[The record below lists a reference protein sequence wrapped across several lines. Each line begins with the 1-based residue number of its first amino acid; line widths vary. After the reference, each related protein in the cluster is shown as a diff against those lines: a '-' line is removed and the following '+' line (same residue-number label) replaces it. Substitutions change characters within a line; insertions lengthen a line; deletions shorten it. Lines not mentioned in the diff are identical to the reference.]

1 MNMATAPVSGIPLI
15 EGALVEGHWPEWFV
29 ASRQRGWEDFQ
40 KLPAPAAK
48 DEKWRFSNVRALAL
62 DAFRYPVAVTDAA
75 ALTARSTGLGE
86 SAARF
91 VFGNNRLLSATA
103 PAADLVKA
111 GLVIMTLEE
120 AATKHADLVQKHFMA
135 QEAKLGSAKYA
146 ALHRSGPVNGV
157 FVRVP
162 KNLEV
167 AQPIEV
173 FHWVEGEN
181 SAVFPHTL
189 VVCERHSKATVVDCF
204 RSADGA
210 PAFAC
215 GVNDLVVEE
224 GAKLNYVSVQQWSP
238 SAVAFHLNST
248 IVGRDASCLGMQ
260 VNLGGKFV
268 RNENYSRMVAEGA
281 RSDMLSVNIASD
293 EQMIDQ
299 RTFQDH
305 AKPNATSD
313 LLYQNALTG
322 KGRTVFSGVIRVEPG
337 AHKTDAYQKVRN
349 IVLSDD
355 AEANSMPGLE
365 IEADDVR
372 CTHGATTAQV
382 DDRELFYLEARG
394 IRPDAARQLLVM
406 GFFNTVLDRLPDAR
420 LRGHIEG
427 LVEAR
432 LTSALRS

>member
-1 MNMATAPVSGIPLI
+1 
-15 EGALVEGHWPEWFV
+15 
-29 ASRQRGWEDFQ
+29 
-40 KLPAPAAK
+40 
-48 DEKWRFSNVRALAL
+48 
-62 DAFRYPVAVTDAA
+62 
-75 ALTARSTGLGE
+75 
-86 SAARF
+86 
-91 VFGNNRLLSATA
+91 
-103 PAADLVKA
+103 
-111 GLVIMTLEE
+111 
-120 AATKHADLVQKHFMA
+120 
-135 QEAKLGSAKYA
+135 
-146 ALHRSGPVNGV
+146 V

-167 AQPIEV
+167 AQPIEI

-260 VNLGGKFV
+260 VNLGGKFI

-382 DDRELFYLEARG
+382 DDREIFYLEARG
-394 IRPDAARQLLVM
+394 IRPEAARQLLVM

-427 LVEAR
+427 LVEKR
-432 LTSALRS
+432 LASALSA

>member
-1 MNMATAPVSGIPLI
+1 MIMATAPASGVPLM
-15 EGALVEGHWPEWFV
+15 EGALVEGRWPEWFV
-29 ASRQRGWEDFQ
+29 ESRRRGWEDFQ
-40 KLPAPAAK
+40 RLPLPAAK
-48 DEKWRFSNVRALAL
+48 DENWRFSNVKALAL
-62 DAFRYPVAVTDAA
+62 DGFCYPGPVGDPASLVG
-75 ALTARSTGLGE
+75 RSTSLGDA
-86 SAARF
+86 AARF
-91 VFGNNRLLSATA
+91 VFGNNRLIAATA
-103 PAADLVKA
+103 PAADLVEA
-111 GLVIMTLEE
+111 GLVVMSLEE
-120 AATKHADLVQKHFMA
+120 AAVAHSELVEKHFMA
-135 QEAKLGSAKYA
+135 QEAALGSAKFA
-146 ALHRSGPVNGV
+146 ALHRSGPVAGV
-157 FVRVP
+157 FIRVP
-162 KNLEV
+162 KGMVVEKPL
-167 AQPIEV
+167 EV
-173 FHWVEGEN
+173 FHWVEGGN
-181 SAVFPHTL
+181 AAVFPHTL
-189 VVCERHSKATVVDCF
+189 VVCQRHSKATVVDCF

-224 GAKLNYVSVQQWSP
+224 GARLDYVAVQQWSP
-238 SAVAFHLNST
+238 AATALHLNST
-248 IVGRDASCLGMQ
+248 TVGRDASCLGLQ

-268 RNENYSRMVAEGA
+268 RNESYSRMVGEGA

-372 CTHGATTAQV
+372 CTHGATTAQI
-382 DDRELFYLEARG
+382 DDRELFYLQARG
-394 IRPDAARQLLVM
+394 IRPEVARKLLVM
-406 GFFNTVLDRLPDAR
+406 GFFNTVLDRLPDEK
-420 LRGHIEG
+420 LRGHIE
-427 LVEAR
+427 R
-432 LTSALRS
+432 LTESRLGSALGV

>member
-1 MNMATAPVSGIPLI
+1 MNMATAPVSGVPLI

-62 DAFRYPVAVTDAA
+62 DAFRYPGAVADAA

-103 PAADLVKA
+103 PAADLVAA

-157 FVRVP
+157 FIRVP

-167 AQPIEV
+167 AQPIEI

-189 VVCERHSKATVVDCF
+189 VVCERGSKATVVDCF

-238 SAVAFHLNST
+238 STVAFHLNST
-248 IVGRDASCLGMQ
+248 IVGRNASCLGMQ

-268 RNENYSRMVAEGA
+268 RNENYSRMVSEGA

-372 CTHGATTAQV
+372 CTHGATTAQI

-427 LVEAR
+427 LVEKR
-432 LTSALRS
+432 LSSALSA

>member
-1 MNMATAPVSGIPLI
+1 MSAPTVSGVPLI
-15 EGALVEGHWPEWFV
+15 EGALAEGHWPEWFV

-48 DEKWRFSNVRALAL
+48 DEKWRFSNVKALAL
-62 DAFRYPVAVTDAA
+62 DAFRYPVVVSDAVS
-75 ALTARSTGLGE
+75 LVGCSTGLGE

-111 GLVIMTLEE
+111 GLVITTLEE

-146 ALHRSGPVNGV
+146 ALHRSGPVAGV
-157 FVRVP
+157 FIRVP
-162 KNLEV
+162 KDLVVER
-167 AQPIEV
+167 PIEI

-189 VVCERHSKATVVDCF
+189 VVCERHSKATIVDCF
-204 RSADGA
+204 RSADNA

-215 GVNDLVVEE
+215 GVNDLVLEE
-224 GAKLNYVSVQQWSP
+224 GAKLNYVGVQQWS
-238 SAVAFHLNST
+238 AGTIAIHLNST
-248 IVGRDASCLGMQ
+248 TVGRDASCLGMQ

-382 DDRELFYLEARG
+382 DDRELFYLLARG
-394 IRPDAARQLLVM
+394 IRPEVAQQLLVI
-406 GFFNTVLDRLPDAR
+406 GFFNTVLDRLPDQK

-427 LVEAR
+427 LVEER
-432 LTSALRS
+432 LTAALRS

>member
-1 MNMATAPVSGIPLI
+1 MNMATAPVSGVPLI
-15 EGALVEGHWPEWFV
+15 EGALVEGQWPEWFV

-62 DAFRYPVAVTDAA
+62 EAFRYPGAVTDAA
-75 ALTARSTGLGE
+75 ALTTRSTGLGE

-167 AQPIEV
+167 AQPIEI

-189 VVCERHSKATVVDCF
+189 VVCERYSKATVVDCF

-248 IVGRDASCLGMQ
+248 IVGRDASCLAMQ
-260 VNLGGKFV
+260 VNLSGKFV

-382 DDRELFYLEARG
+382 DDREIFYLEARG

-427 LVEAR
+427 LVEKR
-432 LTSALRS
+432 LSSALSA

>member
-1 MNMATAPVSGIPLI
+1 
-15 EGALVEGHWPEWFV
+15 
-29 ASRQRGWEDFQ
+29 
-40 KLPAPAAK
+40 
-48 DEKWRFSNVRALAL
+48 
-62 DAFRYPVAVTDAA
+62 
-75 ALTARSTGLGE
+75 
-86 SAARF
+86 
-91 VFGNNRLLSATA
+91 
-103 PAADLVKA
+103 
-111 GLVIMTLEE
+111 
-120 AATKHADLVQKHFMA
+120 
-135 QEAKLGSAKYA
+135 
-146 ALHRSGPVNGV
+146 
-157 FVRVP
+157 
-162 KNLEV
+162 
-167 AQPIEV
+167 
-173 FHWVEGEN
+173 
-181 SAVFPHTL
+181 
-189 VVCERHSKATVVDCF
+189 
-204 RSADGA
+204 
-210 PAFAC
+210 
-215 GVNDLVVEE
+215 VVEE

-260 VNLGGKFV
+260 VNLGGKFI

-382 DDRELFYLEARG
+382 DDREIFYLEARG

-427 LVEAR
+427 LVEKR
-432 LTSALRS
+432 LSSALSA

>member
-1 MNMATAPVSGIPLI
+1 
-15 EGALVEGHWPEWFV
+15 
-29 ASRQRGWEDFQ
+29 
-40 KLPAPAAK
+40 
-48 DEKWRFSNVRALAL
+48 
-62 DAFRYPVAVTDAA
+62 
-75 ALTARSTGLGE
+75 
-86 SAARF
+86 
-91 VFGNNRLLSATA
+91 
-103 PAADLVKA
+103 
-111 GLVIMTLEE
+111 
-120 AATKHADLVQKHFMA
+120 
-135 QEAKLGSAKYA
+135 
-146 ALHRSGPVNGV
+146 V

-167 AQPIEV
+167 AQPIEI

-189 VVCERHSKATVVDCF
+189 VVCERYCKATVVDCF

-224 GAKLNYVSVQQWSP
+224 GAKLNYVAVQQWSP

-260 VNLGGKFV
+260 VNLGGKFI
-268 RNENYSRMVAEGA
+268 RNENYSRMVSEGA

-305 AKPNATSD
+305 VKPNATSD

-372 CTHGATTAQV
+372 CTHGATTSQV
-382 DDRELFYLEARG
+382 DDRELFYLLARG
-394 IRPDAARQLLVM
+394 IRPEAAQQLLVM

-427 LVEAR
+427 LVEKR
-432 LTSALRS
+432 LSSALSA

>member
-1 MNMATAPVSGIPLI
+1 MNMATAPVSGVPLI

-48 DEKWRFSNVRALAL
+48 DEKWRFSNVRALSL
-62 DAFRYPVAVTDAA
+62 DAFRYPGAVADAA

-103 PAADLVKA
+103 PAADLVAA

-146 ALHRSGPVNGV
+146 ALHRSGPINGV
-157 FVRVP
+157 FIRVP

-167 AQPIEV
+167 AQPIEI
-173 FHWVEGEN
+173 FHWVEGES

-224 GAKLNYVSVQQWSP
+224 GAKLNYVAVQQWSP
-238 SAVAFHLNST
+238 SSVAFHLNST

-268 RNENYSRMVAEGA
+268 RNENYSRMVSEGA

-372 CTHGATTAQV
+372 CTHGATTAQI

>member
-1 MNMATAPVSGIPLI
+1 MIMATAPVSGVPLM
-15 EGALVEGHWPEWFV
+15 EGALVEGSWPAWFV
-29 ASRQRGWEDFQ
+29 ASRQRGWDDFQ
-40 KLPAPAAK
+40 KLPAPLAK
-48 DEKWRFSNVRALAL
+48 DENWRFSNVKALAL
-62 DAFRYPVAVTDAA
+62 DGFRYPGAVSNAA
-75 ALTARSTGLGE
+75 ALVERSTGLGE

-91 VFGNNRLLSATA
+91 VFGNNRLLSATT

-111 GLVIMTLEE
+111 GLVVMTLEE

-146 ALHRSGPVNGV
+146 ALHRSGPVAGV
-157 FVRVP
+157 FIRVP
-162 KNLEV
+162 KDLVVEK
-167 AQPIEV
+167 AIEI

-181 SAVFPHTL
+181 AAVFPHTL

-204 RSADGA
+204 RRADSAA
-210 PAFAC
+210 ALAC
-215 GVNDLVVEE
+215 GVNDLVVED
-224 GAKLNYVSVQQWSP
+224 GAKLNYVGVQQWSP
-238 SAVAFHLNST
+238 ATTAFHLNST
-248 IVGRDASCLGMQ
+248 TVGRDASCLGMQ

-281 RSDMLSVNIASD
+281 RSDMLSVNIAAGD
-293 EQMIDQ
+293 QMIDQ

-322 KGRTVFSGVIRVEPG
+322 KGRTIFSGVIRVEPG

-349 IVLSDD
+349 IVLSDE

-382 DDRELFYLEARG
+382 DDRELFYLLARG
-394 IRPDAARQLLVM
+394 IRPAAAQQLLVM
-406 GFFNTVLDRLPDAR
+406 GFFNTVLDRLPDAQ

-427 LVEAR
+427 MVETCLSA
-432 LTSALRS
+432 ALRS

>member
-1 MNMATAPVSGIPLI
+1 MNMATAPVSGVPLI

-62 DAFRYPVAVTDAA
+62 DAFRYPGAVIDPA

-167 AQPIEV
+167 AQPIEI

-189 VVCERHSKATVVDCF
+189 VVCERNSKATVVDCF

-238 SAVAFHLNST
+238 SSVAFHLNST

-268 RNENYSRMVAEGA
+268 RNENYSRMVSEGA

-305 AKPNATSD
+305 VKPNATSD

-372 CTHGATTAQV
+372 CTHGATTSQV
-382 DDRELFYLEARG
+382 DDRELFYLLARG
-394 IRPDAARQLLVM
+394 IRPEHAQQLLVM

-427 LVEAR
+427 LVEKR
-432 LTSALRS
+432 LSSALSA

>member
-1 MNMATAPVSGIPLI
+1 MIMAASPVSGVPLM
-15 EGALVEGHWPEWFV
+15 EGALAEGSWPEWFV

-40 KLPAPAAK
+40 KIPAPAAK
-48 DEKWRFSNVRALAL
+48 DEKWRFSNVKALSL
-62 DAFRYPVAVTDAA
+62 DGFRYPGAVTDAV
-75 ALTARSTGLGE
+75 ALVERSTGLGE

-91 VFGNNRLLSATA
+91 VFGNNRLLSATE
-103 PAADLVKA
+103 PAADLLNA
-111 GLVIMTLEE
+111 GLVVMTLEE
-120 AATKHADLVQKHFMA
+120 ASTQHADLVQKHFMA
-135 QEAKLGSAKYA
+135 QEAKLGSAKFA
-146 ALHRSGPVNGV
+146 ALHRSGPINGV

-162 KNLEV
+162 KDLVVEK
-167 AQPIEV
+167 PIEI

-189 VVCERHSKATVVDCF
+189 VVCERHSKATIVDCF

-224 GAKLNYVSVQQWSP
+224 GAKLDYVAVQQWSLGTT
-238 SAVAFHLNST
+238 AFHLNST
-248 IVGRDASCLGMQ
+248 TVGRDASCLGMQ

-268 RNENYSRMVAEGA
+268 RGESYSRMVAEGA
-281 RSDMLSVNIASD
+281 RSDMLSVNIAGGD
-293 EQMIDQ
+293 QMIDQ

-382 DDRELFYLEARG
+382 DDRELFYLLARG
-394 IRPDAARQLLVM
+394 IHPETAQQLLVM
-406 GFFNTVLDRLPDAR
+406 GFFNTVLDRLPDEK
-420 LRGHIEG
+420 LRGHIEN
-427 LVEAR
+427 LVEER
-432 LTSALRS
+432 LKAALRG

>member
-1 MNMATAPVSGIPLI
+1 MIMATSPVSGVPLM
-15 EGALVEGHWPEWFV
+15 EGALVEGQWPEWFV
-29 ASRQRGWEDFQ
+29 ASRRRGWEDFQ

-48 DEKWRFSNVRALAL
+48 DEKWRFSNVKALAL
-62 DAFRYPVAVTDAA
+62 EGYRYPGPVTDAA
-75 ALTARSTGLGE
+75 ALIDRSTGLGD
-86 SAARF
+86 SSARF
-91 VFGNNRLLSATA
+91 VFGNNRLLSASA
-103 PAADLVKA
+103 PAADLVRA
-111 GLVIMTLEE
+111 GLVVMTLEE
-120 AATKHADLVQKHFMA
+120 AAARHGDLVQKHFMT
-135 QEAKLGSAKYA
+135 QETKLGSAKYA
-146 ALHRSGPVNGV
+146 ALHRSGPVAGV
-157 FVRVP
+157 FVRIP
-162 KNLEV
+162 KDLVVEK
-167 AQPIEV
+167 PIEI
-173 FHWVEGEN
+173 FHWVEGAN

-189 VVCERHSKATVVDCF
+189 VVGERHSRATVVDCF
-204 RSADGA
+204 RSADDF

-215 GVNDLVVEE
+215 GVNDLVVED
-224 GAKLNYVSVQQWSP
+224 GAKLNYVAVQQWS
-238 SAVAFHLNST
+238 ADTTALHLNST
-248 IVGRDASCLGMQ
+248 TVGRDAGCLGMQ

-322 KGRTVFSGVIRVEPG
+322 KGRTIFSGVIRVEPG

-372 CTHGATTAQV
+372 CTHGATTAQI

-394 IRPDAARQLLVM
+394 IRPGTARQLLVM
-406 GFFNTVLDRLPDAR
+406 GFFNTVLDRLPVAQLRAR
-420 LRGHIEG
+420 IEQ
-427 LVEAR
+427 LVGQR
-432 LTSALRS
+432 LAAVLAP

>member
-1 MNMATAPVSGIPLI
+1 MNMATAPVSGVPLI

-135 QEAKLGSAKYA
+135 HEAKLGSAKYA